1 MSEFSV
7 DAKGLFEVVGMF
19 EEICRDCDQTG
30 QILSE
35 NVRRIHNIVGNGSPY
50 GQSLKKLEQEIEKLV
65 RCQRNLRSAQRVL
78 GDISNRYDALSQTFE
93 PDFKSLLFG
102 NLESFGAVGGGFTDI
117 LDLIISGGDLKSIIG
132 LADPLCQTM
141 GGFLE
146 QRAKDVP
153 DYLEVIRGEVKAEKK
168 KISELLKKNV
178 KEYQFSR
185 AEDVSEKIKA
195 GTKWG
200 GVAFVGILNAVDN
213 YEEFGTIHSKRFWEE
228 TLLETT
234 LDVVGGTLVS
244 AIVGG
249 LLAAAGIS
257 VAGIAIAAVTVG
269 VMWAADVV
277 CGYVQE
283 AKGKESKRV
292 TETIS
297 DVVLDAA
304 KQ

>member
-1 MSEFSV
+1 M
-7 DAKGLFEVVGMF
+7 
-19 EEICRDCDQTG
+19 DCSTAVFIRRFLHSDL
-30 QILSE
+30 LSKLDS
-35 NVRRIHNIVGNGSPY
+35 NNSS
-50 GQSLKKLEQEIEKLV
+50 SLSLDVCEGINSILEQFGDTDYGKV
-65 RCQRNLRSAQRVL
+65 KYSKSALFWIGYMYRY
-78 GDISNRYDALSQTFE
+78 ISYTREQSTKFIMQ
-93 PDFKSLLFG
+93 LF
-102 NLESFGAVGGGFTDI
+102 NYRQMNDVYYSFHTQD
-117 LDLIISGGDLKSIIG
+117 
-132 LADPLCQTM
+132 
-141 GGFLE
+141 
-146 QRAKDVP
+146 P

>member
-102 NLESFGAVGGGFTDI
+102 NLESFGAVVGGFTDI

-132 LADPLCQTM
+132 LADTLCQTM

>member
-102 NLESFGAVGGGFTDI
+102 NLESFGAVGGCFTDI

-132 LADPLCQTM
+132 LADTLCQTM

>member
-1 MSEFSV
+1 MSECSV

-132 LADPLCQTM
+132 LADTLCQTM

-249 LLAAAGIS
+249 LLAATGIS

>member
-132 LADPLCQTM
+132 LADTLCQTM

-292 TETIS
+292 TETIL

>member
-117 LDLIISGGDLKSIIG
+117 LDFIISGGDLKSIIG
-132 LADPLCQTM
+132 LADTLCQTM

>member
-50 GQSLKKLEQEIEKLV
+50 GQSLKKMEQEIEKLV

-132 LADPLCQTM
+132 LADTLCQTM

-249 LLAAAGIS
+249 LLAATGIS